1 MTYQEEAASGSNN
14 VYFGI
19 EWSESNAATTFSITP
34 KIYRWDRQNTDN
46 SGGRWSEDLTEPS
59 GSTGSW
65 SGLKFGSGSGYR
77 VIDTFAKRTYTK
89 THSARTITYHLR
101 TDANFGTYYNGWTT
115 LGAQTWTFTMT
126 VPAKASYAVTYYNN
140 GGGTAP
146 SAQTKWYGEDLTLN
160 GAITNRTNYVF
171 KNWNTKADGSG
182 TAYAAGAK
190 YTGNAA
196 LTLYAQWYAPYTIT
210 PNANGGTLK
219 SGCSALTKV
228 YNTAKA
234 IWASSL
240 NPTRTGYTFTGWNT
254 KADGA
259 GTSYS
264 AGANY
269 STNANATLYAQW
281 RINTWAVT
289 YNGNG
294 STGGS
299 TAAQTK
305 TYGQSLTLRSN
316 GFTRTGYN
324 FVNWNTKAD
333 GSGTGYNAGAS
344 YTGNAALTLYAQW
357 KVAHSNP
364 TIPSLSVKRCASDGT
379 EDVEGAYMKV
389 DATWSVDNT
398 TTGFEDTVGSTF
410 KVTLDGTTDTV
421 NLSGTSGT
429 VSFVH
434 SKTALITSSYKVTSV
449 LADSKGYTTTR
460 TSSLSVAFF
469 TMHFKAGGK
478 GVGIGKPSSVDNL
491 LDVGMNTKVTGDL
504 DVSGATTGTTAEFS
518 GTVQA
523 GKAIVGPTATSSS
536 VAFDSTNPMIEF
548 RNANASQNGQLIFTD
563 YDAIHRGATL
573 AWITDQS
580 QSWFHTQYVKATS
593 NVDVDGTVVK
603 RWPAMKY
610 DTAPSATIYTQP
622 TTTYDNAG
630 NIIGCDE
637 YSQQTN
643 KTIGH
648 NFAAVRQ
655 YNGSAWAWY
664 QCSMNVSSAGVV
676 TYSIHTPANFR
687 SAIAAANK
695 PTQLYYNAT
704 GTDGTV
710 TLSASA
716 ANYNHLIIYY
726 KKNGDA
732 NACGS
737 TVVYSPNGKKASLMV
752 ANYSS
757 STHQIM
763 EKIVTISGTSITKTS
778 EGYVNYQASNT
789 GWNSGT
795 TDTTLYIYR
804 VEGWNE

>member
-14 VYFGI
+14 VWFGI

-77 VIDTFAKRTYTK
+77 VIDTLAKRTYTK

-196 LTLYAQWYAPYTIT
+196 LALYAQWYAPYTIT

-254 KADGA
+254 KADGT

-305 TYGQSLTLRSN
+305 TYGQSLALQQN

-364 TIPSLSVKRCASDGT
+364 TISSLSVKRCASDGT

-410 KVTLDGTTDTV
+410 EVTLDGTTDTV

-491 LDVGMNTKVTGDL
+491 LDVGMNTKVTGTFDATGKITSTG
-504 DVSGATTGTTAEFS
+504 DVQGNNLQAVSGGAYLNEPTADISTATNGVSGNVYRTFGTRDKNGQYASYIETTIKPNGSIGLSVRARNRGTGSNVDNGVAFDIANDGTRTVSVSDVNAWRNGIGALGATTANGYEGMITRAGADNVWIRTTQNGLIPYAS
-518 GTVQA
+518 GGA
-523 GKAIVGPTATSSS
+523 SSSLGTSSW
-536 VAFDSTNPMIEF
+536 AFKEVWAKKVSGF
-548 RNANASQNGQLIFTD
+548 R
-563 YDAIHRGATL
+563 
-573 AWITDQS
+573 
-580 QSWFHTQYVKATS
+580 
-593 NVDVDGTVVK
+593 
-603 RWPAMKY
+603 
-610 DTAPSATIYTQP
+610 
-622 TTTYDNAG
+622 
-630 NIIGCDE
+630 
-637 YSQQTN
+637 
-643 KTIGH
+643 
-648 NFAAVRQ
+648 
-655 YNGSAWAWY
+655 
-664 QCSMNVSSAGVV
+664 
-676 TYSIHTPANFR
+676 
-687 SAIAAANK
+687 
-695 PTQLYYNAT
+695 TQLYNNAT